1 MVRKATQR
9 LKCRPRQGGGQQEL
23 QQAASSRRRHQARI
37 AHRDGKRKGAL
48 YNEVA
53 AQPRGGK
60 SADPR
65 WRAGGRGGAP
75 MCRGLCNKASSAD
88 PELRRLRRGSTEPTT
103 CKDLSCSPF
112 PHLTGRDV
120 WHLRPRGGS
129 TIRHDFTAPPPPAAR
144 GGVRA
149 PTGRGHPGP
158 PPACRQPG
166 DEAWRCGC
174 VHAGVPGALRTCPAD
189 GASAQT
195 VSSAWSEQPCSTHS
209 VGVGPAFVAPL
220 PWWTRRAV
228 DVPPAP
234 PWRTGIKGVGA
245 HPPTDA
251 LRQPPRHP
259 STRTCRRRRH
269 HGVHAPPPPL
279 AAAARRCNG
288 RRRGSVGHAP
298 PRRRTTRLPGGCRGA
313 AKFNLIALGNK
324 EQTIRGNVHLERT
337 EVLGAVAAT
346 GDVTLKSFSVNSC
359 GTPGVCASAPT
370 SSTPI
375 ALAAGGNLTTE
386 DGVIDHGRVENV
398 DAGAVEQWARTTHT
412 STCAAPVAGCQTST
426 GDGGLL
432 RFAITPVAGGGPAH
446 CTVGA
451 ADLTAASL
459 VEVVGRPDPSS
470 MVEIAV
476 KGAAAAAADN
486 VTLTNMG
493 FAGWESSA
501 TLLSMCNVGTLTV
514 QDVGLK
520 AAVLAPETRFRGT
533 SGAVNGTV
541 IVADVESGVEFQKAP
556 IDCPRKRRRPR
567 QGEE

>member
-1 MVRKATQR
+1 M
-9 LKCRPRQGGGQQEL
+9 
-23 QQAASSRRRHQARI
+23 
-37 AHRDGKRKGAL
+37 
-48 YNEVA
+48 
-53 AQPRGGK
+53 
-60 SADPR
+60 
-65 WRAGGRGGAP
+65 
-75 MCRGLCNKASSAD
+75 
-88 PELRRLRRGSTEPTT
+88 
-103 CKDLSCSPF
+103 
-112 PHLTGRDV
+112 
-120 WHLRPRGGS
+120 
-129 TIRHDFTAPPPPAAR
+129 
-144 GGVRA
+144 
-149 PTGRGHPGP
+149 
-158 PPACRQPG
+158 ACTR
-166 DEAWRCGC
+166 
-174 VHAGVPGALRTCPAD
+174 
-189 GASAQT
+189 
-195 VSSAWSEQPCSTHS
+195 
-209 VGVGPAFVAPL
+209 PL
-220 PWWTRRAV
+220 PR
-228 DVPPAP
+228 
-234 PWRTGIKGVGA
+234 
-245 HPPTDA
+245 
-251 LRQPPRHP
+251 LLLL
-259 STRTCRRRRH
+259 
-269 HGVHAPPPPL
+269 L
-279 AAAARRCNG
+279 AAATAVAAAASATR
-288 RRRGSVGHAP
+288 P

-346 GDVTLKSFSVNSC
+346 GDVTLKSFSVNSR

-386 DGVIDHGRVENV
+386 DGVIDHGRVVAEQPLLGGGTTVACPVEQENV